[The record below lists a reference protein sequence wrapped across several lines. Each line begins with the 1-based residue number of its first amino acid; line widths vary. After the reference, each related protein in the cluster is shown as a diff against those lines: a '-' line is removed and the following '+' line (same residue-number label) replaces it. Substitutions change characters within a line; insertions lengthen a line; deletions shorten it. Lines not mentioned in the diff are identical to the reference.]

1 MAFSECILYF
11 IIKTKE
17 GEEKEKREG
26 RRKTGRKKREIK
38 PYAQEK
44 ESCGGRRSNILN
56 KWVQNVNFI
65 PVF

>member
-1 MAFSECILYF
+1 MH
-11 IIKTKE
+11 IIFHNKNKGGRGEGKE
-17 GEEKEKREG
+17 E
-26 RRKTGRKKREIK
+26 RKKK
-38 PYAQEK
+38 NWEK

>member
-17 GEEKEKREG
+17 EEEKEEREG